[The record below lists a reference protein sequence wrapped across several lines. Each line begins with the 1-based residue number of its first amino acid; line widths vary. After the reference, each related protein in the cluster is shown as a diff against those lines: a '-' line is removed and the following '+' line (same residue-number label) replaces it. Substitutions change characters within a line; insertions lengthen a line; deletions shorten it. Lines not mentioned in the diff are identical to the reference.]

1 MDARTQKLAIK
12 LRDEKLA
19 EMLVAAG
26 LDNPAK
32 LRAAS
37 DQELRAID
45 GVGPATVK
53 ALRARLGRR
62 SGE

>member
-1 MDARTQKLAIK
+1 MNAKEAKLAIR
-12 LRDEKLA
+12 LGDAKLA
-19 EMLVAAG
+19 AMLVAAG

-32 LRAAS
+32 VRAAS

-53 ALRARLGRR
+53 EIRTKLPKG
-62 SGE
+62 G

>member
-1 MDARTQKLAIK
+1 MDARTQKLALK
-12 LRDEKLA
+12 LRDAKLA
-19 EMLVAAG
+19 ELLVLAG

-32 LRAAS
+32 VRAAS

-53 ALRARLGRR
+53 ALRARLPRR
-62 SGE
+62 P